1 MKKRVVHPQDLPT
14 GLPVSGTIAVC
25 LLLDRLHISKTAW
38 AAWITILSVWWLG
51 TLYNI
56 FEERRTPLRELNGK
70 EDA

>member
-14 GLPVSGTIAVC
+14 GLPVSGTIALC
-25 LLLDRLHISKTAW
+25 LLLNTLQISKTAW
-38 AAWITILSVWWLG
+38 VIWVAILSVWWVG
-51 TLYNI
+51 ALYNI